1 MRVWGPSSRARRGH
15 GNGGFTLLEVLLTFS
30 IFGIAMAGLTS
41 SQLAAIALCH
51 SNRETSTAL
60 DAAQSTL
67 EAIQDEDDFAEIYA
81 RWNATQGDDPGA
93 GASPGNAFDVRGLEA
108 LSDDPDGRVGEVVFP
123 GDGKKL
129 TENDSDRL
137 LGMPRDLNFDDKQD
151 GSDHSGD
158 YRILPVLV
166 RVRWRGPSGAQQ
178 LELVGT
184 LAQH

>member
-1 MRVWGPSSRARRGH
+1 MRVWGPSSRPRRGL
-15 GNGGFTLLEVLLTFS
+15 GNGGFTLLEILLAIS
-30 IFGIAMAGLTS
+30 IFGIAMAGLTT
-41 SQLAAIALCH
+41 SQLAAIALSH
-51 SNRETSTAL
+51 SNRETAAAL

-67 EAIQDEDDFAEIYA
+67 EAIQDEDDFAQIYA
-81 RWNATQGDDPGA
+81 RWNATQGDDPVA

-108 LSDDPDGRVGEVVFP
+108 LSDDADGRVGEVVFP
-123 GDGKKL
+123 GDGQKL
-129 TENDSDRL
+129 IENKADRQ
-137 LGMPRDLNFDDKQD
+137 LGMPRDLNLDDKQD
-151 GSDHSGD
+151 GADHSGD